1 MQCPRLP
8 SKGPKTE
15 NGSAMAATARR
26 DIDTGEEDI
35 AAIAKQ
41 ISDHAE
47 AIYQTWK
54 ARGLAPTEI
63 LSCRPT
69 PGLKLTESLRTK
81 PRPESKPEIKQRP
94 EFRRDHRPEV
104 VRDQRPDS
112 RREPRLDQRQERHGS
127 EGETIEMSLPPD
139 LVPERNGPGSGGII
153 RRSDPAAMRLEVA
166 REEERLLRALRTGGV
181 VAERTAERPDVV
193 PPVSLVDYAKSRYQD
208 RLETGARKPVAGAS
222 GERRASLGS
231 HVTEARSKFEA
242 RARRA
247 SSAGAA
253 AGAGESASASGVTPV
268 RPFLTRGSVAERV
281 LMFERCPSEATLEL
295 AKRKSPAATTWRGPH
310 DVINR
315 AQSYAASAPPKPSS
329 APAHT
334 TLQRSVRGAAN
345 SGAPARVIPRF
356 HFPKGRPPPAHQQD
370 HALHKVQSAFATF
383 PNSQVPRESFKHI
396 VKACECPLY
405 WKMPLFLATQQSM
418 HVPVDGHKFI
428 DFWREMTSQCHDQA
442 SRFVYVLTRGKSN
455 TLAPEDFV
463 PLVQDV
469 VDTHPGLSFLKEAT
483 EFHSRYVHTVIARI
497 FYCVNRSWSGRISI
511 PELRRSNLL
520 QVIQLLEDEE
530 DINQVTQYFS
540 YEHFYVIYCKFWE
553 LDRDHDLFID
563 KHDLARHND
572 HALSSRMIER
582 VLSGCVTR
590 GNQNRLTPDGEP
602 RMSYT
607 EFVWFLLAEED
618 KTHPT
623 AIEYWF
629 RCMDLDGDGYI
640 SMYELE
646 YFYEEQMQRMEA
658 IGIETLPFNDCLCQ
672 MLDMVHPETEGKITL
687 TDLKKC
693 KLTPIF
699 FDTFFNLEKYLDH
712 EQRDPF
718 ATQRDS
724 DCEMSE
730 WDRFAAEEY
739 ELLVAE
745 EGGSDAQDQI
755 SYDET
760 DEDCLSPNIDD
771 ITNTE
776 VIEESSV
783 EESTLSE
790 SVSSVAAP
798 KPRAKEASPTSTIS
812 PTSPT
817 AGFVNLSSIYSL
829 GNDRWANV
837 THNPSSIK
845 NGLPDKKLEKPV
857 PPEKPVSLM
866 MVNGKMDN
874 RYAGF
879 GNNSFLYSQVLGPTG
894 GARAKDPPSY
904 TAATSGALFER
915 NGDTKKSVTSP
926 VKAKSPVTSP
936 VNGVNKISDNYER
949 AIAERL
955 SPQREISRLNRSSLF
970 SKVNTG
976 IVSSKVKKSKPR
988 SPEEEDDDYARDS
1001 DECSI

>member
-1 MQCPRLP
+1 
-8 SKGPKTE
+8 
-15 NGSAMAATARR
+15 MAATARR
-26 DIDTGEEDI
+26 EIDTGEEDI

-69 PGLKLTESLRTK
+69 PGLKLADSLRTK
-81 PRPESKPEIKQRP
+81 PKPEPKPEIKQRP
-94 EFRRDHRPEV
+94 EFCRDRPEI
-104 VRDQRPDS
+104 REQRPDI
-112 RREPRLDQRQERHGS
+112 RREQRPELRREHL
-127 EGETIEMSLPPD
+127 ETAGETMEMNLPPD
-139 LVPERNGPGSGGII
+139 LVPERNGTGTVANV
-153 RRSDPAAMRLEVA
+153 RRGDSAAMRLEVA

-181 VAERTAERPDVV
+181 VAERPSERPDVV
-193 PPVSLVDYAKSRYQD
+193 PPISLVDYAKSRYQD
-208 RLETGARKPVAGAS
+208 RLDTGARKPSAGAS

-253 AGAGESASASGVTPV
+253 ETASATGQTPV

-315 AQSYAASAPPKPSS
+315 AQNYTASTPSKPSS
-329 APAHT
+329 APPHT
-334 TLQRSVRGAAN
+334 TLQRSVRAAGP
-345 SGAPARVIPRF
+345 SRVIPRF
-356 HFPKGRPPPAHQQD
+356 YFPKGRPPPAHQQD

-405 WKMPLFLATQQSM
+405 WKMPMFLATQQNL
-418 HVPVDGHKFI
+418 HAPVDGHKFI
-428 DFWREMTSQCHDQA
+428 DFWREMSTQCHDQA
-442 SRFVYVLTRGKSN
+442 SRFVYILTRGKSN

-511 PELRRSNLL
+511 PELRRSNFL

-553 LDRDHDLFID
+553 LDKDHDLFID
-563 KHDLARHND
+563 RHDLARHND

-590 GNQNRLTPDGEP
+590 GNQNRVTAGGEP

-618 KTHPT
+618 KSHPT

-672 MLDMVHPETEGKITL
+672 MLDMVHPAEHGKITL

-699 FDTFFNLEKYLDH
+699 YDTFFNLEKYLDH

-760 DEDCLSPNIDD
+760 DDDCLSPNIDD
-771 ITNTE
+771 VTNTD
-776 VIEESSV
+776 VIEDSSV
-783 EESTLSE
+783 EDSTFSD
-790 SVSSVAAP
+790 S
-798 KPRAKEASPTSTIS
+798 IS
-812 PTSPT
+812 NVRTKDVPGNVPAISRTPNQP
-817 AGFVNLSSIYSL
+817 AGFVNLSTIYAL
-829 GNDRWANV
+829 GSTDRWANKTNV
-837 THNPSSIK
+837 QERK
-845 NGLPDKKLEKPV
+845 GEKPI

-866 MVNGKMDN
+866 MMNGKMEN
-874 RYAGF
+874 RF
-879 GNNSFLYSQVLGPTG
+879 NVGNNSFLYSQLLNPG

-904 TAATSGALFER
+904 TAATSGVLDKTGE
-915 NGDTKKSVTSP
+915 KKVLSP
-926 VKAKSPVTSP
+926 NKTVKSPTSP
-936 VNGVNKISDNYER
+936 VNGVSKISDNYER
-949 AIAERL
+949 AVAERL
-955 SPQREISRLNRSSLF
+955 SPQRENSRLNRSSVF

-976 IVSSKVKKSKPR
+976 IVSGKIKKSAR
-988 SPEEEDDDYARDS
+988 NVDEEDDDYARDS

>member
-1 MQCPRLP
+1 M
-8 SKGPKTE
+8 
-15 NGSAMAATARR
+15 NN
-26 DIDTGEEDI
+26 
-35 AAIAKQ
+35 
-41 ISDHAE
+41 
-47 AIYQTWK
+47 
-54 ARGLAPTEI
+54 
-63 LSCRPT
+63 
-69 PGLKLTESLRTK
+69 
-81 PRPESKPEIKQRP
+81 
-94 EFRRDHRPEV
+94 
-104 VRDQRPDS
+104 
-112 RREPRLDQRQERHGS
+112 
-127 EGETIEMSLPPD
+127 ETIRLLLSH
-139 LVPERNGPGSGGII
+139 VPEHR
-153 RRSDPAAMRLEVA
+153 
-166 REEERLLRALRTGGV
+166 
-181 VAERTAERPDVV
+181 
-193 PPVSLVDYAKSRYQD
+193 
-208 RLETGARKPVAGAS
+208 
-222 GERRASLGS
+222 
-231 HVTEARSKFEA
+231 
-242 RARRA
+242 
-247 SSAGAA
+247 
-253 AGAGESASASGVTPV
+253 
-268 RPFLTRGSVAERV
+268 
-281 LMFERCPSEATLEL
+281 
-295 AKRKSPAATTWRGPH
+295 
-310 DVINR
+310 
-315 AQSYAASAPPKPSS
+315 SYAASAPPKPSS
-329 APAHT
+329 APPHT
-334 TLQRSVRGAAN
+334 TLQRSVRGAAGG
-345 SGAPARVIPRF
+345 GAPARVIPRF

-405 WKMPLFLATQQSM
+405 WKMPLFLATQQSL
-418 HVPVDGHKFI
+418 HAPVDGHKFI
-428 DFWREMTSQCHDQA
+428 DFWREMTLQCHDLA
-442 SRFVYVLTRGKSN
+442 SRFVYILTRGRSN
-455 TLAPEDFV
+455 TLSPEDFV

-563 KHDLARHND
+563 RHDLARHND

-618 KTHPT
+618 KTHPA

-672 MLDMVHPETEGKITL
+672 MLDLVHPAEDGKITL
-687 TDLKKC
+687 SDLKKC

-724 DCEMSE
+724 DSEMSE

-771 ITNTE
+771 VTCTE
-776 VIEESSV
+776 VIEDSSV
-783 EESTLSE
+783 EDSTLSE
-790 SVSSVAAP
+790 GGSSVVSSGKGHTVTTAA
-798 KPRAKEASPTSTIS
+798 S
-812 PTSPT
+812 
-817 AGFVNLSSIYSL
+817 GFVNLSSIYSI
-829 GNDRWANV
+829 GSPGGQRW
-837 THNPSSIK
+837 PSAEGAPK
-845 NGLPDKKLEKPV
+845 NGLPERKSEKPV
-857 PPEKPVSLM
+857 PPEKPVSLTM
-866 MVNGKMDN
+866 MNGKVDN
-874 RYAGF
+874 RHGP
-879 GNNSFLYSQVLGPTG
+879 GNSSFLYSQLLSPS

-904 TAATSGALFER
+904 TAATSAAADKAAEPGNAPPPGA
-915 NGDTKKSVTSP
+915 D
-926 VKAKSPVTSP
+926 KSPVTSP
-936 VNGVNKISDNYER
+936 VNGVNRISDNYER
-949 AIAERL
+949 AIAQRL
-955 SPQREISRLNRSSLF
+955 GPQREISRLNRGGLF

-976 IVSSKVKKSKPR
+976 VVSGKLKRNASPR
-988 SPEEEDDDYARDS
+988 AQDAEDEDYARDS

>member
-1 MQCPRLP
+1 
-8 SKGPKTE
+8 
-15 NGSAMAATARR
+15 MAATARR
-26 DIDTGEEDI
+26 EIDTGEEDI

-69 PGLKLTESLRTK
+69 PGLKLAESLRTK
-81 PRPESKPEIKQRP
+81 PRPEPKPEIKQRP
-94 EFRRDHRPEV
+94 DIRQVHRPDAPRE
-104 VRDQRPDS
+104 QRPDV
-112 RREPRLDQRQERHGS
+112 RREQRPDTRRES
-127 EGETIEMSLPPD
+127 FEPEGETMEVMLPPD
-139 LVPERNGPGSGGII
+139 LVPERNGTAGAGAGA
-153 RRSDPAAMRLEVA
+153 RRADPAAMRLEVA

-193 PPVSLVDYAKSRYQD
+193 PPLSLVDYAKSRYQD
-208 RLETGARKPVAGAS
+208 RLDTGARKPAAGAS

-247 SSAGAA
+247 SSAGTGEPASA
-253 AGAGESASASGVTPV
+253 AGATPV

-315 AQSYAASAPPKPSS
+315 AQSYAASTPPKPAS
-329 APAHT
+329 APPHT
-334 TLQRSVRGAAN
+334 TLQRSVRGAAS

-356 HFPKGRPPPAHQQD
+356 HFPKGRPPPGHQQD

-383 PNSQVPRESFKHI
+383 PNSQVPRDSFKHI

-405 WKMPLFLATQQSM
+405 WKMPLFLATQQNL
-418 HVPVDGHKFI
+418 HAPVDGHKFI
-428 DFWREMTSQCHDQA
+428 DFWRDMTSQCHDMA
-442 SRFVYVLTRGKSN
+442 SRFVHILTRGKSN

-497 FYCVNRSWSGRISI
+497 FYCVNRTWSGRISI

-629 RCMDLDGDGYI
+629 RCMDVDGDGYI

-672 MLDMVHPETEGKITL
+672 MLDMVHPAEEGKVTL
-687 TDLKKC
+687 SDLKRC

-760 DEDCLSPNIDD
+760 DEDCLSPNMDD
-771 ITNTE
+771 VTNTD
-776 VIEESSV
+776 VIEDSSV

-790 SVSSVAAP
+790 CGARARDPPRPAQAPATAA
-798 KPRAKEASPTSTIS
+798 
-812 PTSPT
+812 
-817 AGFVNLSSIYSL
+817 AGYVNLSSIYSI
-829 GNDRWANV
+829 GGDRWAN
-837 THNPSSIK
+837 TANPPAK
-845 NGLPDKKLEKPV
+845 NGLPDKKLPEKPV

-879 GNNSFLYSQVLGPTG
+879 GNNSFLYSQLLGAS

-904 TAATSGALFER
+904 SAATAGALFDKNAEQ
-915 NGDTKKSVTSP
+915 KKTVTSP
-926 VKAKSPVTSP
+926 TKPKSPVTSP

-949 AIAERL
+949 AVAERL

-976 IVSSKVKKSKPR
+976 VVSSKVKKKSAR
-988 SPEEEDDDYARDS
+988 QDEEDEDYARDS

>member
-1 MQCPRLP
+1 MVIIDNA
-8 SKGPKTE
+8 G
-15 NGSAMAATARR
+15 GST
-26 DIDTGEEDI
+26 DG
-35 AAIAKQ
+35 
-41 ISDHAE
+41 
-47 AIYQTWK
+47 
-54 ARGLAPTEI
+54 
-63 LSCRPT
+63 
-69 PGLKLTESLRTK
+69 
-81 PRPESKPEIKQRP
+81 
-94 EFRRDHRPEV
+94 
-104 VRDQRPDS
+104 
-112 RREPRLDQRQERHGS
+112 
-127 EGETIEMSLPPD
+127 
-139 LVPERNGPGSGGII
+139 N
-153 RRSDPAAMRLEVA
+153 
-166 REEERLLRALRTGGV
+166 
-181 VAERTAERPDVV
+181 
-193 PPVSLVDYAKSRYQD
+193 
-208 RLETGARKPVAGAS
+208 
-222 GERRASLGS
+222 
-231 HVTEARSKFEA
+231 
-242 RARRA
+242 
-247 SSAGAA
+247 
-253 AGAGESASASGVTPV
+253 
-268 RPFLTRGSVAERV
+268 
-281 LMFERCPSEATLEL
+281 
-295 AKRKSPAATTWRGPH
+295 
-310 DVINR
+310 
-315 AQSYAASAPPKPSS
+315 YAASTPPKPSS
-329 APAHT
+329 APPHT
-334 TLQRSVRGAAN
+334 TLQRSVRAAGP
-345 SGAPARVIPRF
+345 SRVIPRF

-405 WKMPLFLATQQSM
+405 WKMPLFLASQQNLNA
-418 HVPVDGHKFI
+418 PVDGHKFI
-428 DFWREMTSQCHDQA
+428 DFWRDMTSTCHDEA
-442 SRFVYVLTRGKSN
+442 SRFVYILTRGKNSN
-455 TLAPEDFV
+455 LTPEDFV

-553 LDRDHDLFID
+553 LDKDHDLFID

-629 RCMDLDGDGYI
+629 RCMDVDGDGYI

-658 IGIETLPFNDCLCQ
+658 IGIETLPFSDCLCQ
-672 MLDMVHPETEGKITL
+672 MLDMVHPAEDGKITL

-724 DCEMSE
+724 DSEMSE

-760 DEDCLSPNIDD
+760 DEDCLSPNLDD
-771 ITNTE
+771 VTNTE
-776 VIEESSV
+776 VIEDSSV

-790 SVSSVAAP
+790 GLATTIPGRARDPAGVAIG
-798 KPRAKEASPTSTIS
+798 PRTPVATNP
-812 PTSPT
+812 
-817 AGFVNLSSIYSL
+817 AGFVNLSSIYSI
-829 GNDRWANV
+829 GNSERWAGQKNV
-837 THNPSSIK
+837 A
-845 NGLPDKKLEKPV
+845 LEKKGEKPI

-866 MVNGKMDN
+866 MMNGKMDN
-874 RYAGF
+874 RYGF
-879 GNNSFLYSQVLGPTG
+879 GNNSFLYSQLLNPGG
-894 GARAKDPPSY
+894 LAGARAKDPPSY
-904 TAATSGALFER
+904 TAATSGVLDKSSEA
-915 NGDTKKSVTSP
+915 TKAATSP
-926 VKAKSPVTSP
+926 NKIVKSPVTSP
-936 VNGVNKISDNYER
+936 VNGVSKISDNYEK
-949 AIAERL
+949 AVAERL

-976 IVSSKVKKSKPR
+976 VVSGKVKKNGR
-988 SPEEEDDDYARDS
+988 QDDEDDDYARDS

>member
-1 MQCPRLP
+1 
-8 SKGPKTE
+8 
-15 NGSAMAATARR
+15 MAATARR
-26 DIDTGEEDI
+26 EIDTGEEDI

-81 PRPESKPEIKQRP
+81 PKPEPKPEIKQRP
-94 EFRRDHRPEV
+94 EFRRDRPEI
-104 VRDQRPDS
+104 RERPEPRREQRP
-112 RREPRLDQRQERHGS
+112 EPRRDVRLEPDGDVVEV
-127 EGETIEMSLPPD
+127 SLPPD
-139 LVPERNGPGSGGII
+139 LVPERNGAGPGANA
-153 RRSDPAAMRLEVA
+153 RRLDSAAMRLEVA

-181 VAERTAERPDVV
+181 VAERPAERPDVV
-193 PPVSLVDYAKSRYQD
+193 PPLSLVDYAKSRYQD
-208 RLETGARKPVAGAS
+208 KLDTGARKPATGAS
-222 GERRASLGS
+222 GERRSSLGS

-253 AGAGESASASGVTPV
+253 GETSTSGATPV
-268 RPFLTRGSVAERV
+268 RPFLSRGSVAERV

-295 AKRKSPAATTWRGPH
+295 AKRKSPAAVSWRGPH

-315 AQSYAASAPPKPSS
+315 AQNYAASTPSKPQSAPP
-329 APAHT
+329 HT
-334 TLQRSVRGAAN
+334 TLQRSVRAAP
-345 SGAPARVIPRF
+345 SRVIPRF
-356 HFPKGRPPPAHQQD
+356 YFPKGRPPPGHQQD
-370 HALHKVQSAFATF
+370 HAVHKVQSAFATF
-383 PNSQVPRESFKHI
+383 PNSQVTRENFKHI

-405 WKMPLFLATQQSM
+405 WKMPLFLATQQNL
-418 HVPVDGHKFI
+418 HAAVDGHKFI
-428 DFWREMTSQCHDQA
+428 DFWRELTSQCHDQA
-442 SRFVYVLTRGKSN
+442 SRFVYILTRGRSN

-497 FYCVNRSWSGRISI
+497 FYCVNRSWSGKISI

-553 LDRDHDLFID
+553 LDKDHDLFID

-629 RCMDLDGDGYI
+629 RCMDLDGDGFI

-658 IGIETLPFNDCLCQ
+658 IGIETLPFHDCLCQ
-672 MLDMVHPETEGKITL
+672 MLDMVHPATEGKVTL
-687 TDLKKC
+687 SDLKKC
-693 KLTPIF
+693 KMTSIF

-724 DCEMSE
+724 ECEMSE

-745 EGGSDAQDQI
+745 EGGSDAQDQMQLYKI
-755 SYDET
+755 
-760 DEDCLSPNIDD
+760 
-771 ITNTE
+771 
-776 VIEESSV
+776 VKESM
-783 EESTLSE
+783 
-790 SVSSVAAP
+790 
-798 KPRAKEASPTSTIS
+798 KKKC
-812 PTSPT
+812 
-817 AGFVNLSSIYSL
+817 
-829 GNDRWANV
+829 
-837 THNPSSIK
+837 IK
-845 NGLPDKKLEKPV
+845 RFYELCRSNGLDGLKLYKK
-857 PPEKPVSLM
+857 
-866 MVNGKMDN
+866 
-874 RYAGF
+874 
-879 GNNSFLYSQVLGPTG
+879 
-894 GARAKDPPSY
+894 
-904 TAATSGALFER
+904 
-915 NGDTKKSVTSP
+915 
-926 VKAKSPVTSP
+926 
-936 VNGVNKISDNYER
+936 
-949 AIAERL
+949 
-955 SPQREISRLNRSSLF
+955 
-970 SKVNTG
+970 
-976 IVSSKVKKSKPR
+976 
-988 SPEEEDDDYARDS
+988 
-1001 DECSI
+1001 

>member
-1 MQCPRLP
+1 
-8 SKGPKTE
+8 
-15 NGSAMAATARR
+15 MAATARR
-26 DIDTGEEDI
+26 EIDTGEEDI

-63 LSCRPT
+63 LSCRPA
-69 PGLKLTESLRTK
+69 PGIKLAESLRTK
-81 PRPESKPEIKQRP
+81 PKPEPKPEIKQRP
-94 EFRRDHRPEV
+94 DFRREHRPEL
-104 VRDQRPDS
+104 VREQRPDVKRERS
-112 RREPRLDQRQERHGS
+112 DTRREIRPEP
-127 EGETIEMSLPPD
+127 EGETIEVILPPD
-139 LVPERNGPGSGGII
+139 LVPERNGTGGVGAGG
-153 RRSDPAAMRLEVA
+153 RRTDPAAMRLEVA

-181 VAERTAERPDVV
+181 VAERSAERPDVV
-193 PPVSLVDYAKSRYQD
+193 PPISLVDYAKSRYQD
-208 RLETGARKPVAGAS
+208 RLDTGARKPVAGAS

-247 SSAGAA
+247 SSAGA
-253 AGAGESASASGVTPV
+253 GETATASASGVTPV

-315 AQSYAASAPPKPSS
+315 AQNYAASTPTKPSS

-334 TLQRSVRGAAN
+334 TLQRTVRGAAN

-405 WKMPLFLATQQSM
+405 WKMPLFLATQQSL
-418 HVPVDGHKFI
+418 HAPVDGHKFI

-442 SRFVYVLTRGKSN
+442 SRFVYILTRGKSN

-511 PELRRSNLL
+511 AELRRSNLL

-563 KHDLARHND
+563 RHDLARHND

-629 RCMDLDGDGYI
+629 RCMDVDGDGYI

-672 MLDMVHPETEGKITL
+672 MLDMVHPAVDGKITL
-687 TDLKKC
+687 SDLKKC

-760 DEDCLSPNIDD
+760 DEDCLSPNLDD
-771 ITNTE
+771 ITSTE
-776 VIEESSV
+776 VIEDSSV
-783 EESTLSE
+783 DESTLSE
-790 SVSSVAAP
+790 GT
-798 KPRAKEASPTSTIS
+798 ASGGTVRLRDST
-812 PTSPT
+812 PT
-817 AGFVNLSSIYSL
+817 APSTTAGGFVNLSSIYSIDS
-829 GNDRWANV
+829 NRWSHQP
-837 THNPSSIK
+837 TTK
-845 NGLPDKKLEKPV
+845 NGFPEKRPEKPV

-874 RYAGF
+874 KYAGF
-879 GNNSFLYSQVLGPTG
+879 GNNSFLYSHLLTG
-894 GARAKDPPSY
+894 RKDPPSY
-904 TAATSGALFER
+904 SAATSGKELFDKEPK
-915 NGDTKKSVTSP
+915 NSP
-926 VKAKSPVTSP
+926 VKSPITSP

-949 AIAERL
+949 AVAERL

-976 IVSSKVKKSKPR
+976 VVSSKVKKNSQR
-988 SPEEEDDDYARDS
+988 NQEEDDDYARDS

>member
-1 MQCPRLP
+1 
-8 SKGPKTE
+8 
-15 NGSAMAATARR
+15 MAATARR
-26 DIDTGEEDI
+26 EIDTGEEDI

-69 PGLKLTESLRTK
+69 PGLKLAESLRTK
-81 PRPESKPEIKQRP
+81 PKPEPKPEIKQRP
-94 EFRRDHRPEV
+94 EFRRDRPEL
-104 VRDQRPDS
+104 REQRS
-112 RREPRLDQRQERHGS
+112 ELRAEQRSEPRRDIRHNP
-127 EGETIEMSLPPD
+127 ENETIEVTLPPD
-139 LVPERNGPGSGGII
+139 LVPERNGTGSGTNV
-153 RRSDPAAMRLEVA
+153 RRADVAAMRLEVA

-181 VAERTAERPDVV
+181 VAERPSERPDVV

-208 RLETGARKPVAGAS
+208 RLETGARKPAAGAS
-222 GERRASLGS
+222 GERRASFGS

-247 SSAGAA
+247 SSAGTGEAA
-253 AGAGESASASGVTPV
+253 SSQGTAPV

-310 DVINR
+310 DVIIR
-315 AQSYAASAPPKPSS
+315 AQNYAASTPPKPSS

-334 TLQRSVRGAAN
+334 TLQRSVRAA
-345 SGAPARVIPRF
+345 GPARVIPRF

-405 WKMPLFLATQQSM
+405 WKMPLFLATQQNLNAA
-418 HVPVDGHKFI
+418 VDGHKFI
-428 DFWREMTSQCHDQA
+428 DFWREMTTQCHDQA
-442 SRFVYVLTRGKSN
+442 SRFVYILTRGKSN
-455 TLAPEDFV
+455 NLTPEDFV

-553 LDRDHDLFID
+553 LDKDHDLFID
-563 KHDLARHND
+563 RHDLARHND
-572 HALSSRMIER
+572 HALSSRMIDR

-629 RCMDLDGDGYI
+629 RCMDLDGDGFI

-672 MLDMVHPETEGKITL
+672 MLDMVHPAEDGKITL

-699 FDTFFNLEKYLDH
+699 YDTFFNLEKYLDH

-724 DCEMSE
+724 DSEMSE

-760 DEDCLSPNIDD
+760 DEDCLSPNLDD
-771 ITNTE
+771 VTNTE
-776 VIEESSV
+776 VVEDSSM

-790 SVSSVAAP
+790 GYTNIAARVKDPAVVAAG
-798 KPRAKEASPTSTIS
+798 PRTAGPPA
-812 PTSPT
+812 
-817 AGFVNLSSIYSL
+817 AGFVNLSSIYSI
-829 GNDRWANV
+829 GNSERWANQ
-837 THNPSSIK
+837 NK
-845 NGLPDKKLEKPV
+845 NATPERKGEKPI

-866 MVNGKMDN
+866 MMNGKMDN
-874 RYAGF
+874 RCGGF
-879 GNNSFLYSQVLGPTG
+879 GNNSFLYSQLLNSGNS

-904 TAATSGALFER
+904 TAATSGALFDK
-915 NGDTKKSVTSP
+915 NGEAKNMVTSP
-926 VKAKSPVTSP
+926 SKVKSPVLSP
-936 VNGVNKISDNYER
+936 LNGVSKISDNYEK
-949 AIAERL
+949 AVAERL

-976 IVSSKVKKSKPR
+976 VVSGKVKKTR
-988 SPEEEDDDYARDS
+988 NQEEEDEDYARDS

>member
-1 MQCPRLP
+1 
-8 SKGPKTE
+8 
-15 NGSAMAATARR
+15 MAATARR
-26 DIDTGEEDI
+26 EIDTGEEDI

-63 LSCRPT
+63 LSCKPT
-69 PGLKLTESLRTK
+69 PGLKLAESLRTK
-81 PRPESKPEIKQRP
+81 PRPEPKPEIKLRP
-94 EFRRDHRPEV
+94 DLRRDHRPDA
-104 VRDQRPDS
+104 VRDQRQDV
-112 RREPRLDQRQERHGS
+112 RRDQRIEQRRDRIEP
-127 EGETIEMSLPPD
+127 EGDTIEVALPPD
-139 LVPERNGPGSGGII
+139 LVPERNGTVGAGAGL
-153 RRSDPAAMRLEVA
+153 RRADPAAMRLEVA

-181 VAERTAERPDVV
+181 VAERSGERPDVV
-193 PPVSLVDYAKSRYQD
+193 PPISLVDYAKSRYQD
-208 RLETGARKPVAGAS
+208 RLDTGARKPVAGAS

-247 SSAGAA
+247 SSAGAGETASTSGA
-253 AGAGESASASGVTPV
+253 APV

-315 AQSYAASAPPKPSS
+315 AQSYAASTPPKAASAPP
-329 APAHT
+329 HT
-334 TLQRSVRGAAN
+334 TLQRTVRVAASN
-345 SGAPARVIPRF
+345 GAPARVIPRF
-356 HFPKGRPPPAHQQD
+356 HFPKGRPPPGHQQD

-405 WKMPLFLATQQSM
+405 WKMPLFLATQQSL
-418 HVPVDGHKFI
+418 HASVDGHKFI
-428 DFWREMTSQCHDQA
+428 DYWRDMSSQCHDQA
-442 SRFVYVLTRGKSN
+442 SRFVHILTRGKSS
-455 TLAPEDFV
+455 TLEPEDFV

-497 FYCVNRSWSGRISI
+497 FYCVNRSWSGRITI

-590 GNQNRLTPDGEP
+590 GNQNRVTPDGEP

-607 EFVWFLLAEED
+607 DFVWFLLAEED

-629 RCMDLDGDGYI
+629 RCMDVDGDGYI

-672 MLDMVHPETEGKITL
+672 MLDMVHPAEDGKITL
-687 TDLKKC
+687 SDLKRC

-745 EGGSDAQDQI
+745 EGGSDAQDQ
-755 SYDET
+755 
-760 DEDCLSPNIDD
+760 
-771 ITNTE
+771 
-776 VIEESSV
+776 
-783 EESTLSE
+783 
-790 SVSSVAAP
+790 
-798 KPRAKEASPTSTIS
+798 
-812 PTSPT
+812 
-817 AGFVNLSSIYSL
+817 
-829 GNDRWANV
+829 
-837 THNPSSIK
+837 
-845 NGLPDKKLEKPV
+845 
-857 PPEKPVSLM
+857 M
-866 MVNGKMDN
+866 
-874 RYAGF
+874 
-879 GNNSFLYSQVLGPTG
+879 
-894 GARAKDPPSY
+894 
-904 TAATSGALFER
+904 
-915 NGDTKKSVTSP
+915 
-926 VKAKSPVTSP
+926 
-936 VNGVNKISDNYER
+936 
-949 AIAERL
+949 
-955 SPQREISRLNRSSLF
+955 
-970 SKVNTG
+970 
-976 IVSSKVKKSKPR
+976 
-988 SPEEEDDDYARDS
+988 EEDRTGYARL
-1001 DECSI
+1001 IR

>member
-1 MQCPRLP
+1 MCV
-8 SKGPKTE
+8 
-15 NGSAMAATARR
+15 NGATGEPLKWCSARAGQLTSSAMAATARR
-26 DIDTGEEDI
+26 EIDTGEEDI

-63 LSCRPT
+63 LSCRPA
-69 PGLKLTESLRTK
+69 PGIKLSDSLRTK
-81 PRPESKPEIKQRP
+81 PRTEPKPEIKQRP
-94 EFRRDHRPEV
+94 ELRTDLKHNTQKPDTKREQRPNIRSQRPEV
-104 VRDQRPDS
+104 I
-112 RREPRLDQRQERHGS
+112 
-127 EGETIEMSLPPD
+127 EGTIEMNLPPD
-139 LVPERNGPGSGGII
+139 LVPERSGPVVGGVGA
-153 RRSDPAAMRLEVA
+153 RRTDAAAMRLEVA

-181 VAERTAERPDVV
+181 VAERAAERPDVV
-193 PPVSLVDYAKSRYQD
+193 PPLSLVDYAKSRYQD
-208 RLETGARKPVAGAS
+208 RLDGGARKPAAGAS

-247 SSAGAA
+247 SSAGSAEQG
-253 AGAGESASASGVTPV
+253 AGATGSTPV

-281 LMFERCPSEATLEL
+281 MMFEKCPSEATLEL
-295 AKRKSPAATTWRGPH
+295 AKRKTPASTWRGPH

-315 AQSYAASAPPKPSS
+315 AQNYAASTPPKPSS

-334 TLQRSVRGAAN
+334 TLQRTVRGAAN

-405 WKMPLFLATQQSM
+405 WKMPLFLATQQSL
-418 HVPVDGHKFI
+418 HATVDGHKFI
-428 DFWREMTSQCHDQA
+428 DFWREMANQCHDLA
-442 SRFVYVLTRGKSN
+442 SRFVYILTRGRSQ
-455 TLAPEDFV
+455 TLTPEDFV
-463 PLVQDV
+463 PMVQDV

-497 FYCVNRSWSGRISI
+497 FYCVNRSWSGKISI

-520 QVIQLLEDEE
+520 QVIELLEDEE

-607 EFVWFLLAEED
+607 DFVWFLLAEED
-618 KTHPT
+618 KSHPT

-629 RCMDLDGDGYI
+629 RCMDVDGDGYL

-658 IGIETLPFNDCLCQ
+658 IGIETLPFVDCLCQ
-672 MLDMVHPETEGKITL
+672 MLDMVHPAEEGKITL
-687 TDLKKC
+687 TDLKRC

-699 FDTFFNLEKYLDH
+699 YDTFFNLEKYLDH

-760 DEDCLSPNIDD
+760 DEDCLSPNLDEMIS
-771 ITNTE
+771 TE
-776 VIEESSV
+776 AVDESSI
-783 EESTLSE
+783 EESTLSDG
-790 SVSSVAAP
+790 SAP
-798 KPRAKEASPTSTIS
+798 TRLRDGASATP
-812 PTSPT
+812 
-817 AGFVNLSSIYSL
+817 GYVNLSSIYSL
-829 GNDRWANV
+829 GNEKCNTQNAPPV
-837 THNPSSIK
+837 Q
-845 NGLPDKKLEKPV
+845 NGIADKKLPEKPV

-866 MVNGKMDN
+866 MVNGKADHK
-874 RYAGF
+874 YSGF
-879 GNNSFLYSQVLGPTG
+879 GNNSFLYSNMT

-904 TAATSGALFER
+904 IAATGGGLFDKTEELKKVLSP
-915 NGDTKKSVTSP
+915 TKN
-926 VKAKSPVTSP
+926 KSPISSP

-949 AIAERL
+949 AVAERL
-955 SPQREISRLNRSSLF
+955 SPQREISRLNRSSVF

-976 IVSSKVKKSKPR
+976 VVSSKVKKSSR
-988 SPEEEDDDYARDS
+988 HDDDDDDYARDS